1 MDAVSCGHLLLDALL
16 AADWGLP
23 AMMIS
28 DRDSK
33 SMATMWKTIFDS
45 LGTKLLRSTAYHPR
59 TDGQSER
66 MNQNVEMTL
75 RYYMAK
81 CLVGALEWKWILPQ
95 LQFALNNQINQSTG
109 KAPNETCMA
118 LHHVKQPISRLP
130 LHRNLN

>member
-33 SMATMWKTIFDS
+33 SMVTMWKTILDS

-81 CLVGALEWKWILPQ
+81 YLVGALEIEMDTATIAVCAQ
-95 LQFALNNQINQSTG
+95 
-109 KAPNETCMA
+109 
-118 LHHVKQPISRLP
+118 QPDKP
-130 LHRNLN
+130 EHRQGSK